1 MSTTN
6 SNNIESLLQRLINS
20 KQSIEDIVKELE
32 KAENAFSNGTS
43 LQRLNELKSEF
54 AETTKNLNDLLNVGN
69 NKKVV
74 EEYEKFLKIQK
85 QINEKLEKCNQLEK
99 AGLDSTEEYL
109 KLEDESLNLLSEKY
123 EIEKN
128 IVSLYGDME
137 SASELYE
144 KYSSLNLDNKRKE
157 LELTRELNRRMIE
170 GTTILD
176 DQSEIFENRTKALK
190 RGINEISKG
199 TKQIYQSVTKTL
211 EPWSKANHAAM
222 QYAKTMGMS
231 QKTADSYLKS
241 TVSWASKNN
250 IGLLFNKTSEELIK
264 MQGKYSEVLGRNVQ
278 LTSEQKKDMLAMEAI
293 IGEDNMMDI
302 ANNLENFGMGMSDSA
317 AFVKKTF
324 DTATKSGIAASK
336 LTKTIQ
342 ENIKR
347 AQNYTFKNGLDGLT
361 SMAKK
366 AIQLKTDLSLVD
378 GFIDKTS
385 TVEGAISTGANLQVL
400 GGSYAMGSDPLSMLY
415 DSLNNVEGIFDRA
428 VGMAQGKV
436 FYNEKTGNF
445 EMGAMDRYMMKQAA
459 TQMGIDPSKMI
470 DVAFRKAS
478 LDKIEGQVKTNK
490 NISNDKEMVELIK
503 NLATWDNGQAVVNID
518 GKDKAVSALTKDDK
532 SKLEAMQRTDSQNLQ
547 EMAINLRSMHDIMSG
562 IQKETD
568 NEQANINI
576 VKDIGEKITNYMKNS
591 TGLLN
596 VVSKIGAWGKTIFG
610 LGGLLGGI
618 WTSVNGILITMRGV
632 GNLNPFKKGAKG
644 RRVGGNNNSSSM
656 KSGIFRNNASNYR
669 TGFGQGYGLRTN
681 TLTTTNGKTYQVLK
695 DGRVI
700 NGKGVE
706 LTGAAKAS
714 VLKNAYTKGTT
725 GKGWTN
731 FAKAAGKGLKAGG
744 ITAAI
749 TAGVSLATDIA
760 SGEFKKDMGKSIGK
774 AAGPAIGSIIGGVL
788 GGPVGAMIGSTLGG
802 MATQAIQDWQK
813 NHREKVRKDIADRL
827 SATMPNIA
835 GLFEGP
841 NALSGNYKEKHL
853 RQLEKAL
860 NDGVID
866 SNDNLS
872 RSLLRKLR
880 ANDDLTKIK
889 DSGIN
894 VNVALG
900 NGGIITNYTNNR
912 SNVTSN
918 NHTRYDNG
926 GVLHGKSH
934 ADGGMPILGS
944 NIVVEGGE
952 FVINKKATKL
962 NLPLLEKINSGEFI
976 MRAKEPLGKQMQ
988 VNRKTF
994 NEKSYSTKM
1003 AGVSI
1008 EPITINLSG
1017 TIKLDSGSRNYDISN
1032 EVLNNPQLITKLTE
1046 MINKQLNILDYGA
1059 YNKGNFKQKFT

>member
-1 MSTTN
+1 MPTTN

-54 AETTKNLNDLLNVGN
+54 TEATKKLNDLLNVGN

-74 EEYEKFLKIQK
+74 EEYEKYLKLT
-85 QINEKLEKCNQLEK
+85 EKLNKLDEKKKQLEK
-99 AGLDSTEEYL
+99 SRKKSSPEY
-109 KLEDESLNLLSEKY
+109 KQIDKESKQYNKEKKK
-123 EIEKN
+123 IEKIIN
-128 IVSLYGDME
+128 KLYGDIE
-137 SASELYE
+137 SASELYG
-144 KYSSLNLDNKRKE
+144 KYSSLNLEHKRKE
-157 LELTRELNRRMIE
+157 LDLTRELNHRMIE

-176 DQSEIFENRTKALK
+176 DQSEIIENRTKAIR
-190 RGINEISKG
+190 RGTSEISKG
-199 TKQIYQSVTKTL
+199 AKQIYQSVAKTI

-231 QKTADSYLKS
+231 QKTADAYLKS

-278 LTSEQKKDMLAMEAI
+278 LTSEQKKDMLAMETI

-317 AFVKKTF
+317 SFVKKTF

-415 DSLNNVEGIFDRA
+415 DSLNNVEGMFDRA

-445 EMGAMDRYMMKQAA
+445 EMGAKDRYMMKQAA

-478 LDKIEGQVKTNK
+478 LDKIKGQVKTNK
-490 NISNDKEMVELIK
+490 NISNDKEMIELVK

-518 GKDKAVSALTKDDK
+518 GKDKAVSELTKDDK

-547 EMAINLRSMHDIMSG
+547 EMAINLRSMNDIMSG
-562 IQKETD
+562 VQKEKQ
-568 NEQANINI
+568 NEQANIM
-576 VKDIGEKITNYMKNS
+576 KGIGEKITNYLKNS

-596 VVSKIGAWGKTIFG
+596 IVSKIGAWGETIFG
-610 LGGLLGGI
+610 FGGLLSGI
-618 WTSVNGILITMRGV
+618 WTTTIGIYRTLISS
-632 GNLNPFKKGAKG
+632 GNL
-644 RRVGGNNNSSSM
+644 
-656 KSGIFRNNASNYR
+656 FRNGPSKNTKMFGTGVKGKPSKGVFGVNQLARIKSNYGSAGLKR
-669 TGFGQGYGLRTN
+669 ALATTG
-681 TLTTTNGKTYQVLK
+681 GKTVLK
-695 DGRVI
+695 RVA
-700 NGKGVE
+700 GGSGLV
-706 LTGAAKAS
+706 GAA
-714 VLKNAYTKGTT
+714 
-725 GKGWTN
+725 
-731 FAKAAGKGLKAGG
+731 
-744 ITAAI
+744 
-749 TAGVSLATDIA
+749 VSLGTDMVT
-760 SGEFKKDMGKSIGK
+760 GDFKKDTGSSVGD
-774 AAGPAIGSIIGGVL
+774 AIGAGVGTAIGAAIGTAIAPGVGTWIGG
-788 GGPVGAMIGSTLGG
+788 MIGGAVGTGISNGF
-802 MATQAIQDWQK
+802 QK
-813 NHREKVRKDIADRL
+813 WRKTKRAKFREEISDELVR
-827 SATMPNIA
+827 TMPEAA
-835 GLFEGP
+835 GLFEGD
-841 NALSGNYKEKHL
+841 NALTGNYTKK
-853 RQLEKAL
+853 QLEKIKNAIS
-860 NDGVID
+860 DGSVD
-866 SNDNLS
+866 ESELKGV
-872 RSLLRKLR
+872 LRKLR
-880 ANDDLTKIK
+880 ANNDLEKIR
-889 DSGIN
+889 DAGIN
-894 VNVALG
+894 LNVALG
-900 NGGIITNYTNNR
+900 NGGMITNYTNNR
-912 SNVTSN
+912 SNITSN
-918 NHTRYDNG
+918 HHTKYDNG
-926 GVLHGKSH
+926 GILYGKSH

-962 NLPLLEKINSGEFI
+962 NLPLLEKINSGEFK
-976 MRAKEPLGKQMQ
+976 MQSKEPLGKQMK
-988 VNRKTF
+988 VNRRTLNDETYSFK
-994 NEKSYSTKM
+994 KSNIN
-1003 AGVSI
+1003 I
-1008 EPITINLSG
+1008 EPISINLSG
-1017 TIKLDSGSRNYDISN
+1017 TIKLDAGNKQFDISN
-1032 EVLNNPQLITKLTE
+1032 EILNNPQLITRLTE
-1046 MINKQLNILDYGA
+1046 MINKQINILDNGS
-1059 YNKGNFKQKFT
+1059 YNKSNFKQKFA

>member
-54 AETTKNLNDLLNVGN
+54 TEATKKLNDLLNVGN

-109 KLEDESLNLLSEKY
+109 RLEGESLNLLSEKY

-176 DQSEIFENRTKALK
+176 DQSEILENRTKALK

-199 TKQIYQSVTKTL
+199 TKQIYQSVAKTL
-211 EPWSKANHAAM
+211 EPWAKANHAAM

-231 QKTADSYLKS
+231 QKTADAYLKS

-278 LTSEQKKDMLAMEAI
+278 LTNEQKKDMLAMEAI

-366 AIQLKTDLSLVD
+366 AIQLKTDMSLVD

-415 DSLNNVEGIFDRA
+415 DSLNNVEGMFDRA

-436 FYNEKTGNF
+436 FYNDKTGNF

-478 LDKIEGQVKTNK
+478 LDKIEGQVKSNSK
-490 NISNDKEMVELIK
+490 ISSDKDMVELVK
-503 NLATWDNGQAVVNID
+503 NLATWDNGKAVVNID
-518 GKDKAVSALTKDDK
+518 GKDVAVKDLTSKDK

-547 EMAINLRSMHDIMSG
+547 EMAINLRSMNDIMSG
-562 IQKETD
+562 VQKEKET
-568 NEQANINI
+568 EQANIL
-576 VKDIGEKITNYMKNS
+576 KGIGEKINNYLKNS

-596 VVSKIGAWGKTIFG
+596 TVSKIGAWSETIFG
-610 LGGLLGGI
+610 FGGLLSGI
-618 WTSVNGILITMRGV
+618 WTTTIGI
-632 GNLNPFKKGAKG
+632 
-644 RRVGGNNNSSSM
+644 
-656 KSGIFRNNASNYR
+656 YR
-669 TGFGQGYGLRTN
+669 TLVANNIFGNRG
-681 TLTTTNGKTYQVLK
+681 NGK
-695 DGRVI
+695 I
-700 NGKGVE
+700 NK
-706 LTGAAKAS
+706 K
-714 VLKNAYTKGTT
+714 
-725 GKGWTN
+725 
-731 FAKAAGKGLKAGG
+731 AGKGKVGKVGKPSKGAFGVNQLGRIKSNYGSAGLKRALATTGGKTALKRVAGSSG
-744 ITAAI
+744 VAGAA
-749 TAGVSLATDIA
+749 VSLGVDMVTGD
-760 SGEFKKDMGKSIGK
+760 FKKDIGGSIGD
-774 AAGPAIGSIIGGVL
+774 AVGAGIGAYIGSAIGTAIAPGVGTWIGGL
-788 GGPVGAMIGSTLGG
+788 IGGAIGTGCSNG
-802 MATQAIQDWQK
+802 IQKWQK
-813 NHREKVRKDIADRL
+813 NIRTRFREEISNELVK
-827 SATMPNIA
+827 TMPNA
-835 GLFEGP
+835 ASLFEGS
-841 NALSGNYKEKHL
+841 NALTGNYSK
-853 RQLEKAL
+853 RQLKKIKNAVSDGTVNESEL
-860 NDGVID
+860 NGV
-866 SNDNLS
+866 
-872 RSLLRKLR
+872 LRKMR
-880 ANDDLTKIK
+880 ANNDLIK
-889 DSGIN
+889 LRDAGIN
-894 VNVALG
+894 LNVALG

-912 SNVTSN
+912 SNITSN

-926 GVLHGKSH
+926 GILHGKSH

-952 FVINKKATKL
+952 FVINKKATQL
-962 NLPLLEKINSGEFI
+962 NLPLLEKINSGNFK
-976 MRAKEPLGKQMQ
+976 MQAREPLGKQMK
-988 VNRKTF
+988 VNNRVL
-994 NEKSYSTKM
+994 NDNSYSSKK
-1003 AGVSI
+1003 SNFNI
-1008 EPITINLSG
+1008 EPISINLSG
-1017 TIKLDSGSRNYDISN
+1017 TIKLDAGNRQFDISN
-1032 EVLNNPQLITKLTE
+1032 EILNNPQLITRLTE
-1046 MINKQLNILDYGA
+1046 MITKQINILDNGS
-1059 YNKGNFKQKFT
+1059 YNKSNFKQKFN